1 VGYRPEVPGATGA
14 RIAPVERV
22 PLVRGRRVH
31 SGALDKPNDAVSE
44 ALLGSVLDGR
54 YRVIRKVAE
63 GGMGAVYEAEQ
74 IALGRRVAIKTLHAH
89 LANDEEMVVRFRRE
103 AMATTKIGHPN
114 IVEVVD
120 LGELPG
126 GFLYLVLE
134 FLEGRDLSRLL
145 KAEGPLSIGR
155 ACRILL
161 QVCDGMGAAH
171 VHGIV
176 HRDLKPE
183 NVFLVEGSQP
193 ATAADRVKVV
203 DFGVS
208 KIKEAG
214 VDSKTRTGTALGTP
228 YYMAPEQAQGLKTV
242 DHRADIYA
250 IGVMLYRMLTGH
262 YPFDDESY
270 PMLVIK
276 ICTEAPPPASTWRA
290 DIPEGLADL
299 LDRTLSKDPGERP
312 ADCAALANEL
322 RRYTTLDAP
331 PAMTGAPAPVA
342 SKPRLL
348 STDRHDPL
356 GPTLLGPSARR
367 PAPVIEDPEADAAE
381 ERLKPRTNA
390 MLPWGVGL
398 MALLTVG
405 VVIYAVAGPSDDAA
419 NPDDDIEIVP
429 LPEPGP
435 PLLRP
440 FGRGDSSGGWSW
452 RNPVPRG
459 MPTWFAA
466 SVGGPGLIAL
476 AGEHGVAAR
485 YVNDTSLVVW
495 RTGVTEP
502 LYGIDW
508 TGGDQALAVGAN
520 GTLVRLTPT
529 GPVPL
534 DAGSTNTLRAVAT
547 ISATEALVVGDGG
560 LVLRVVGD
568 RIVTLDVNTTT
579 GFTAVHQRRSE
590 VFVAGGGGEILRF
603 TDLRSGRFVRESTA
617 TANLRAIGGCERGEL
632 YAAGERG
639 FLARRRRGTWQTL
652 RVTGEPRATFTAITC
667 DRGRAV
673 LTASDGHVYLASGDR
688 TVMLE
693 TEFEQPL
700 NGVSGSDDAVTWIC
714 GAGGHLATLDV
725 DHVTTRVAGP
735 VGSLRDVASIGGAL
749 IAVGEWGRIIRET
762 RDAFVQGESP
772 TDAGLA
778 ALAQL
783 NDRELVAVGDSGALV
798 RIDYQ
803 SAELLHFPDTAS
815 SLRDVLADDGEV
827 LVVGTGGTIAYGPL
841 EALRLRSMPEG
852 EGVDLWS
859 LTGTAG
865 DALVVGDHALVAPII
880 GGRIGERI
888 DCGVG
893 NVVLRSVHRDVSGV
907 AYAVGDA
914 GLVVRIEGELC
925 TVERTAIEGGSNLN
939 AVGPSPDGQILAV
952 GDDGVALLRSADGTW
967 ISTDLGVT
975 HEHLRGLHA
984 GPRGVQVVGTGGT
997 ILEHVRIDG
1006 R

>member
-1 VGYRPEVPGATGA
+1 MVRRYRSRPRTATL
-14 RIAPVERV
+14 RV
-22 PLVRGRRVH
+22 CSR
-31 SGALDKPNDAVSE
+31 ALETPNEAKAE
-44 ALLGSVLDGR
+44 ALVGSVLDGR
-54 YRVIRKVAE
+54 YRVVRKIAE

-74 IALGRRVAIKTLHAH
+74 MALGRRVAIKTLHAH
-89 LANDEEMVVRFRRE
+89 LANDEEMVSRFRRE

-161 QVCDGMGAAH
+161 QVCEGMAAAH
-171 VHGIV
+171 LHGIV

-193 ATAADRVKVV
+193 ATAMDRVKVV

-208 KIKEAG
+208 KIREAG

-242 DHRADIYA
+242 DQRADIYA

-270 PMLVIK
+270 PMLVLK
-276 ICTEAPPPASTWRA
+276 ICTEPPPPASTWRA
-290 DIPEGLADL
+290 DLPEGLADL
-299 LDRTLSKDPGERP
+299 IDRTLSKDPAQRP
-312 ADCAALANEL
+312 ADCAALGNEL
-322 RRYTTLDAP
+322 RRYTTLDAA

-348 STDRHDPL
+348 STDRHDPAL
-356 GPTLLGPSARR
+356 SPTVLGPSARR
-367 PAPVIEDPEADAAE
+367 MAPEPVDDPEADAAE
-381 ERLKPRTNA
+381 ERLKPKSNSV
-390 MLPWGVGL
+390 LPWVVGL

-405 VVIYAVAGPSDDAA
+405 VVIYAVAGPDESVHD
-419 NPDDDIEIVP
+419 PEDDIEVVP
-429 LPEPGP
+429 LPEPAA

-440 FGRGDSSGGWSW
+440 FGRGDGSGGWGW

-459 MPTWFAA
+459 MPTWFAV
-466 SVGGPGLIAL
+466 SVGGPGMIAL

-495 RTGVTEP
+495 RTGVSEP
-502 LYGIDW
+502 LYGIAW

-520 GTLVRLTPT
+520 GTLVRLTAT
-529 GPVPL
+529 GPVAL
-534 DAGSTNTLRAVAT
+534 DAGSTNTLRAVT
-547 ISATEALVVGDGG
+547 PVSATEALVVGDGG
-560 LVLRVVGD
+560 LVLRVIGD
-568 RIVTLDVNTTT
+568 RIVTLDVGTST
-579 GFTAVHQRRSE
+579 GFTAAHVRRSE
-590 VFVAGGGGEILRF
+590 VFVVGGGGEVLRF
-603 TDLRSGRFVRESTA
+603 TDLRSGRFVRENTA

-639 FLARRRRGTWQTL
+639 FLARRRGGTWQTL
-652 RVTGEPRATFTAITC
+652 RVVGETRATLTSIGC

-673 LTASDGHVYLASGDR
+673 LTASDGAVYLASGDR
-688 TVMLE
+688 TVRLE
-693 TEFEQPL
+693 TGFEQPL
-700 NGVSGSDDAVTWIC
+700 NAASGADDAVTWIA
-714 GAGGHLATLDV
+714 GAGGHLTTLDV

-735 VGSLRDVASIGGAL
+735 VGSLRDVAAIGGAL
-749 IAVGEWGRIIRET
+749 VAVGEWGRIVRET

-778 ALAQL
+778 ALAAL
-783 NDRELVAVGDSGALV
+783 NERELIAVGDAGALV

-803 SAELLHFPDTAS
+803 QAELLPFPDTAS
-815 SLRDVLADDGEV
+815 SLRDVLADQGQV
-827 LVVGTGGTIAYGPL
+827 LIVGSGGTIAYGPL
-841 EALRLRSMPEG
+841 ESLRLRSMPDG

-859 LTGTAG
+859 LAGTAG
-865 DALVVGDHALVAPII
+865 DAIVVGERGLVAPIV
-880 GGRIGERI
+880 GGRLGERI
-888 DCGVG
+888 DCGIG
-893 NVVLRSVHRDVSGV
+893 DVVLRSVHRDGGV

-914 GLVVRIEGELC
+914 GLIVRIEGSAC
-925 TVERTAIEGGSNLN
+925 TLERSAREGAPNLN
-939 AVGPSPDGQILAV
+939 AVGPSPDGSILAV
-952 GDDGVALLRSADGTW
+952 GDDGVAVTRASDGTW
-967 ISTDLGVT
+967 SSVELGT
-975 HEHLRGLHA
+975 SYEHLRGLRA
-984 GPRGVQVVGTGGT
+984 GSRSVLVVGTGGT
-997 ILEHVRIDG
+997 ILEHIRIDG